1 MPQVERYIGKISGQL
16 LDRIDIHIEV
26 PAVGFQEL
34 ASKKPGVDSQT
45 MRDQV
50 INARKAQPRRFIGS
64 PTRYNAQMTSREVR
78 QHCHVDEIGMQLL
91 KQSVESFGLSA
102 RAHDKI
108 MRVART
114 IADLEDSTSIS
125 SDHISEAINY
135 RLLDRG

>member
-1 MPQVERYIGKISGQL
+1 MPAKPKPAASSA
-16 LDRIDIHIEV
+16 V
-26 PAVGFQEL
+26 PL
-34 ASKKPGVDSQT
+34 ATTPK
-45 MRDQV
+45 
-50 INARKAQPRRFIGS
+50 
-64 PTRYNAQMTSREVR
+64 MTSRKIR
-78 QHCHVDEIGMQLL
+78 QQCHVDEIGMELL
-91 KQSVESFGLSA
+91 KQSIESFGLSA